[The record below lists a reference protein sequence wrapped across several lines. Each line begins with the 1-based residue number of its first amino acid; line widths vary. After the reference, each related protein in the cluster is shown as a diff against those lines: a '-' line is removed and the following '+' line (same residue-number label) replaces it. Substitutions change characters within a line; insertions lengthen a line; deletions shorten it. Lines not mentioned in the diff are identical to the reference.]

1 MSTQEVARL
10 STEVANVQ
18 LKIGELDGSRQDL
31 EANVPKVKGRC
42 EEQESDV
49 NRKCDAEESK
59 LKKEN
64 EALLNQL
71 EEWIEVDIN
80 AETVN

>member
-10 STEVANVQ
+10 STEVANLQ

-31 EANVPKVKGRC
+31 ESNVPKMKGKC

-49 NRKCDAEESK
+49 NKKCDSEELK

-64 EALLNQL
+64 EVLLNQMHQ
-71 EEWIEVDIN
+71 WIEVDIN
-80 AETVN
+80 VETVN